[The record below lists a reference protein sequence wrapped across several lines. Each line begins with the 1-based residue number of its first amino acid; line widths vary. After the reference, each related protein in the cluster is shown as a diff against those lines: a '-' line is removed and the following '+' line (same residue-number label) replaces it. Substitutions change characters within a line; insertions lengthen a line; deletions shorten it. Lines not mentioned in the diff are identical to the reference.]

1 MAKYKVFI
9 KTSAVEELVGI
20 PDGER
25 PRIIYRIQG
34 LAKEPRPEG
43 CEKLS
48 GHDKF
53 RLRQGR
59 YSILYQIQGDKV
71 ILTGAVSRS

>member
-9 KTSAVEELVGI
+9 KASAVGELEGI
-20 PDGER
+20 PDR
-25 PRIIYRIQG
+25 DRFSIIYRIQG
-34 LAKEPRPEG
+34 LAEEPRPEG

-48 GHDKF
+48 GYDKY

-59 YSILYQIQGDKV
+59 YSILYQIQGDEI
-71 ILTGAVSRS
+71 ILTSAVFRS